1 MILRISPQRLAR
13 TGSCAQHCRCHGKGW
28 TLALRAH
35 ISERQRRYGAEIRRL
50 RLDAD
55 VPVQVAAAHIGIRGP
70 QLNHIEAARTG
81 LDEERLRSLAS
92 FYGCTDE
99 EFLHTLAAIGASDGK
114 GWWSRH
120 KRKVPDFALDL
131 AELEH
136 WATTAYLNYETF
148 LIPGMLQTED
158 YMRQLFGT
166 GETPLSPEEIANTVR
181 FRLERQQL
189 LDTSTTF
196 HFVVHE
202 AALLMAFAGR
212 HVMRNQLAHILAV
225 SEKPNVTVQVFP
237 FSVRATPPYSG
248 PFLLTEPA
256 SRALSTVV
264 IDTPGAPISY
274 VHPETVNTF
283 RGRFDAL
290 SRLALDPGS
299 AGTSTLPNSERDSW
313 GVIQHIKHGLE
324 LER

>member
-1 MILRISPQRLAR
+1 M
-13 TGSCAQHCRCHGKGW
+13 
-28 TLALRAH
+28 ALRAH
-35 ISERQRRYGAEIRRL
+35 ISERQRRYGTEIRRL

-81 LDEERLRSLAS
+81 LDEERLRSLAA

-99 EFLHTLAAIGASDGK
+99 EFLRTLAAIGASDGK

-136 WATTAYLNYETF
+136 WTTAAYLNYETF

-166 GETPLSPEEIANTVR
+166 GETPLSPDEIADTVR
-181 FRLERQQL
+181 FRLERQQI

-202 AALLMAFAGR
+202 AALLMTFAGR
-212 HVMRNQLAHILAV
+212 HVMRNQLAHLLALA
-225 SEKPNVTVQVFP
+225 EKPNVTVQIFP

-264 IDTPGAPISY
+264 IDTPGVPISY
-274 VHPETVNTF
+274 AHPETVNTF
-283 RGRFDAL
+283 RGRFEAL
-290 SRLALDPGS
+290 SRLALGPGGGG
-299 AGTSTLPNSERDSW
+299 AGARPPPPPGGGGGGETQQNNQR
-313 GVIQHIKHGLE
+313 
-324 LER
+324 